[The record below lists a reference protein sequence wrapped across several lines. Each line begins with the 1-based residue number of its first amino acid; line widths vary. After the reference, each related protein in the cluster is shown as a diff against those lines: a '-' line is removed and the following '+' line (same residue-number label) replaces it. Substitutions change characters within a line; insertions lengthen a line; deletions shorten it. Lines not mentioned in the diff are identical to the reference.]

1 MEPQTLIEAAT
12 AAHNEYFFKSH
23 SKLIKDIVN
32 KSKEEITMS
41 EQEVK
46 SLETKIIDKSSFLS
60 DDMKLH
66 IAGYEDRFSKYIGDL
81 LADELKI
88 MIDDRI
94 KKLGFKK

>member
-1 MEPQTLIEAAT
+1 
-12 AAHNEYFFKSH
+12 
-23 SKLIKDIVN
+23 
-32 KSKEEITMS
+32 MS

-60 DDMKLH
+60 DDMKLQ